1 MILDTLTG
9 SSCNSIAAVVCS
21 VVDPRAVDYNDLPI
35 IRLAMEHLV
44 DHSTDSSAARPAQHP
59 LIIRQYTFRE
69 AFAQCLSKHSPATS
83 AHMQRVAEAFFQQLP
98 ATELTC
104 AEVDLLNSLIHVAE
118 SVQAALPPS
127 VSLQDWAQRRVP
139 RGFERQV
146 NSSGIVYVGG
156 SILRTQLPL
165 HKPAGSAAQ
174 PTSRSTATQ
183 PASVVEEF
191 VFDDDGL
198 YDFDLEAFFRQCPR
212 MEITDREVDL
222 LNSLIRVSASVEA
235 VLPRSITLQEWTD
248 RRVLRGR
255 IVHGGGRFLQFI
267 PLLRC
272 RPRSASSAPQPASDS
287 TAAQSTSV
295 AQESAFPD
303 DARSDPDL
311 SQVLMQGITE
321 PGSDA
326 GHDRGSD
333 EAVNSNIECWQCQR
347 TGSTTRSC
355 EVWWT
360 TLLAPVAS
368 MPRRPMCSV
377 VCLLEYLGDIYC
389 PHRALETRLRGRMWA
404 QLCKVLKEGANTTG
418 ESPGNADYRYAQ
430 QVMLNSL
437 LPTKSDT
444 SDRQSN
450 SLSSAEQPASHS
462 GGAKP
467 LSVIPR
473 EALLPIVRFVG
484 AHNLETIW
492 SCSKCNPYWY
502 DWFCDECLKDTGH
515 TACFSSGRFERWS
528 PGSHYGCCGDL
539 CGCCRMCECC
549 RSAKMDIFPC
559 EFCENLRNLKR
570 TCRTMQDL
578 VKTYDAT

>member
-9 SSCNSIAAVVCS
+9 SSCKCIAAVVCS

-35 IRLAMEHLV
+35 IRLAMEH
-44 DHSTDSSAARPAQHP
+44 SAGSAARPAQHP

-127 VSLQDWAQRRVP
+127 VCLQEWAQRRVP

-165 HKPAGSAAQ
+165 HKPASSAAQ
-174 PTSRSTATQ
+174 PTSRMMVES
-183 PASVVEEF
+183 SSLVEEF

-272 RPRSASSAPQPASDS
+272 RPRSASSAAQLASDS
-287 TAAQSTSV
+287 IAAQSTSV
-295 AQESAFPD
+295 AQEIAFPD

-347 TGSTTRSC
+347 TRNTTRSC

-360 TLLAPVAS
+360 TLLAPLDH
-368 MPRRPMCSV
+368 MPRRPMCSAF
-377 VCLLEYLGDIYC
+377 CLLEYLGEFYC
-389 PHRALETRLRGRMWA
+389 PHPALKTRLQGRMWA
-404 QLCKVLKEGANTTG
+404 KLCEAWKSWAPIENCSDTRDRWD
-418 ESPGNADYRYAQ
+418 S
-430 QVMLNSL
+430 
-437 LPTKSDT
+437 KSDT

-462 GGAKP
+462 GGAQP
-467 LSVIPR
+467 LSVLPR
-473 EALLPIVRFVG
+473 EVLLLMVRFVG

-492 SCSKCNPYWY
+492 SCSECNPYWY
-502 DWFCDECLKDTGH
+502 DWSCHECLKDTGYR
-515 TACFSSGRFERWS
+515 ACGSSGRFLRWS
-528 PGSHYGCCGDL
+528 PSSHYGCCGRW
-539 CGCCRMCECC
+539 CNCCHMCECC
-549 RSAKMDIFPC
+549 RSENRDVFPC
-559 EFCENLRNLKR
+559 EFCENLRNLKG
-570 TCRTMQDL
+570 TCRTMRDL

>member
-1 MILDTLTG
+1 MEHSPG
-9 SSCNSIAAVVCS
+9 SAA
-21 VVDPRAVDYNDLPI
+21 
-35 IRLAMEHLV
+35 RLA
-44 DHSTDSSAARPAQHP
+44 DHSTDSSAIQPAQHP

-69 AFAQCLSKHSPATS
+69 AFAECLSNHWFQHSPATNEQT
-83 AHMQRVAEAFFQQLP
+83 QRAAEAFFQQCP
-98 ATELTC
+98 ATEFTC
-104 AEVDLLNSLIHVAE
+104 AEVDLLNSLIRVAQ

-156 SILRTQLPL
+156 RSLTCGPVLRTQLYFCQL
-165 HKPAGSAAQ
+165 HSLYSSAA
-174 PTSRSTATQ
+174 Q

-191 VFDDDGL
+191 VFDDDE
-198 YDFDLEAFFRQCPR
+198 DLEAFFQQCPA
-212 MEITDREVDL
+212 MQVSDREVDL
-222 LNSLIRVSASVEA
+222 LNSLIRISESVEA
-235 VLPRSITLQEWTD
+235 VLPRSVTIQEWAN
-248 RRVLRGR
+248 RRVLRGS

-295 AQESAFPD
+295 AQEIAFPD

-347 TGSTTRSC
+347 TGNTTRSC

-377 VCLLEYLGDIYC
+377 VCLLECLGDIYC
-389 PHRALETRLRGRMWA
+389 PHRALQTRLRRRMWA

-418 ESPGNADYRYAQ
+418 ESPGNADYRFAH

-437 LPTKSDT
+437 LTTKSDT

-473 EALLPIVRFVG
+473 EVLLPIVRFVG

-502 DWFCDECLKDTGH
+502 DWFCNECLKDTGH

-549 RSAKMDIFPC
+549 RSEKMDIFPC

-570 TCRTMQDL
+570 TCRIMQDL

>member
-9 SSCNSIAAVVCS
+9 SSCECIAAVLCS
-21 VVDPRAVDYNDLPI
+21 LVDATAVDCNHLPI
-35 IRLAMEHLV
+35 IRPAMEHFAGSAARLA
-44 DHSTDSSAARPAQHP
+44 DHSADSSAARPAQHP

-69 AFAQCLSKHSPATS
+69 AFAQCLSKHSPAPT
-83 AHMQRVAEAFFQQLP
+83 AHMQRVAEAFFQQCP

-104 AEVDLLNSLIHVAE
+104 AEVDLLNALIRVAE

-156 SILRTQLPL
+156 SILRTQLPFRQ
-165 HKPAGSAAQ
+165 PASSAAP
-174 PTSRSTATQ
+174 PTSRSTAAEL
-183 PASVVEEF
+183 ASVVEEF

-198 YDFDLEAFFRQCPR
+198 YDLDLEAFFRQCPA
-212 MEITDREVDL
+212 MEVTGPELDL
-222 LNSLIRVSASVEA
+222 LNSLIRVSKSIEA
-235 VLPRSITLQEWTD
+235 VLPRSITLQEWAD
-248 RRVLRGR
+248 RRVLRGS

-272 RPRSASSAPQPASDS
+272 QPRFASSAAQPASGS
-287 TAAQSTSV
+287 IAAQSTSV
-295 AQESAFPD
+295 AADLVASSYNSAAED
-303 DARSDPDL
+303 S
-311 SQVLMQGITE
+311 
-321 PGSDA
+321 
-326 GHDRGSD
+326 
-333 EAVNSNIECWQCQR
+333 AVPHETANTACWQCQR
-347 TGSTTRSC
+347 VCRAGNTTSPC

-360 TLLAPVAS
+360 TLLAPVAH
-368 MPRRPMCSV
+368 MPRRPMCSA
-377 VCLLEYLGDIYC
+377 VCLLEYLGEFYC
-389 PHRALETRLRGRMWA
+389 PHPALQTRLRGRMWA
-404 QLCKVLKEGANTTG
+404 QLCKVLKEGANTAA
-418 ESPGNADYRYAQ
+418 ESAGNADYRYVQ

-437 LPTKSDT
+437 LTTKSDT

-473 EALLPIVRFVG
+473 EVLLPIVRFVG

-492 SCSKCNPYWY
+492 SCSDCNPYWY
-502 DWFCDECLKDTGH
+502 DWFCDECLENTGH
-515 TACFSSGRFERWS
+515 TACFSSGRFLRWS
-528 PGSHYGCCGDL
+528 PSSHYGCCADS
-539 CGCCRMCECC
+539 CGCCHMCECC
-549 RSAKMDIFPC
+549 RSENMDVFPC
-559 EFCENLRNLKR
+559 EFCESLRNLKG
-570 TCRTMQDL
+570 TCRTMRDL